1 LKSDPDF
8 SIRLGLISAFLL
20 AISPWHISQSRSA
33 MLIGVELFFFASAVW
48 LFLKGL
54 SKPNWWYISSL
65 CFVMAIYSY
74 YGMRVI
80 VPLFILFLLYYWRAE
95 IRQNI
100 TAALAGFGIGII
112 CLLPLI
118 GAFIT
123 NPDVVFGRAKT
134 VSVFYDQ
141 GVALTVWDQIAQDGA
156 KYSPMLTQ
164 ILHNK
169 PYSYFVD
176 IQRRFMQHF
185 DMRFLFLVGDTQLP
199 FQIPG
204 MGVLYFIDG
213 ILLLLGVRNIIRKS
227 PRAWW
232 FLVAWAVVSIIPAA
246 LTFITPA
253 ANRTFTLVI
262 PLMIVMAYGIVSLFK
277 SVPRWFHMPLRV
289 MIIILYGLHFS
300 YFIYNYTVVLTK
312 AHANWWH
319 YGYQELYSQ
328 LHTLESSTQTIAIS
342 AKASVPYI
350 FLLWYQ
356 QWDPKIAQQQIH
368 HNYQT
373 DEFGFEHV
381 DSVGNYS
388 FPRHFDWEKDN
399 VHLVNNSILVLTPA
413 EKVGSEANLIGH
425 IDYPNKEIAFKI
437 YRITKNE

>member
-1 LKSDPDF
+1 MNNVFFKKPQLSIFLILLIAASLRFPWLDRFPPALYSDEVSQGYNAYSILTTARDEYGNFLPISFRSFGDWKPPVPTYLMVPFIALFGLTPLAVRFPSALLGTLTVGITYLLVRRLCKQLKSDPDF

-262 PLMIVMAYGIVSLFK
+262 PLMIVMAYGIVSLF
-277 SVPRWFHMPLRV
+277 
-289 MIIILYGLHFS
+289 
-300 YFIYNYTVVLTK
+300 
-312 AHANWWH
+312 
-319 YGYQELYSQ
+319 
-328 LHTLESSTQTIAIS
+328 
-342 AKASVPYI
+342 
-350 FLLWYQ
+350 
-356 QWDPKIAQQQIH
+356 
-368 HNYQT
+368 
-373 DEFGFEHV
+373 
-381 DSVGNYS
+381 
-388 FPRHFDWEKDN
+388 
-399 VHLVNNSILVLTPA
+399 
-413 EKVGSEANLIGH
+413 
-425 IDYPNKEIAFKI
+425 
-437 YRITKNE
+437 